1 MTLNELVCKI
11 EELAAKN
18 GTDEEKLYELDVV
31 IMGADIKYIYVKDDH
46 ILLDESPLDDDYE
59 DEGNTERR

>member
-18 GTDEEKLYELDVV
+18 GTDDEKLYELDVV

-46 ILLDESPLDDDYE
+46 ILLDEVPLDDDWE
-59 DEGNTERR
+59 AEECGN

>member
-18 GTDEEKLYELDVV
+18 GTDDDKLYELDVV

>member
-18 GTDEEKLYELDVV
+18 GTDDEKLYELDVV

-59 DEGNTERR
+59 DEGNIERR